1 MHTLLITPNMFTQ
14 NMPLLLIAVQRIIAC
29 SLHLM
34 MNTCRIL
41 LRELLAAV
49 DYEPELASEFE
60 KILKNDVKLL
70 LNPDKKGALSE
81 RVEGSRMQHTH

>member
-1 MHTLLITPNMFTQ
+1 
-14 NMPLLLIAVQRIIAC
+14 
-29 SLHLM
+29 M

-41 LRELLAAV
+41 LRELLAAM

-70 LNPDKKGALSE
+70 LNPDKKGSE
-81 RVEGSRMQHTH
+81 LCVGSLCHSPFTG